1 MKGKYIYVP
10 GRFAEELESIKREV
24 NIGKNSVVFDKII
37 EHIRVGREM
46 ENIKNMRFKRLQIF
60 KKYRE

>member
-37 EHIRVGREM
+37 EHIRVGRGRCAPK
-46 ENIKNMRFKRLQIF
+46 I
-60 KKYRE
+60 